1 MTHELATKG
10 ITMSAALW
18 IIATYV
24 FVAAV
29 LGTVAFGALR
39 TFGFARFS

>member
-1 MTHELATKG
+1 
-10 ITMSAALW
+10 MSLMW

-29 LGTVAFGALR
+29 LGTVGFGTLR
-39 TFGFARFS
+39 IFGFAR